1 MKPEAMKH
9 PRLLPAVP
17 GLLLLAA
24 LPGCFTAKTYER
36 PQLETQHLFRTDPLA
51 DSLRLRTDSS
61 SLATTSWKELFTD
74 PLLAGYIQ
82 QALNN
87 NTDIRIALQ
96 RIDAAAAYVKQG
108 KAAFAP
114 TVSAGAGYSL
124 SQNSRNTALGQFITG
139 AVDNYELDA
148 GLSWEAD
155 IWGRIRSQQRAYG
168 AAYLGTL
175 EAHKAVQT
183 RLVAA
188 IASSYFQLM
197 ALSEQMQ
204 VAREGIA
211 SRSSSLS
218 TTQALMQAGQV
229 TSVAVNQME
238 AQVAD
243 ARITLLHL
251 QDQEHLLENAL
262 CLLLNEPP
270 HAIPR
275 GTLAAQQIPAPLST
289 GVPSE
294 LLVNRPD
301 VRQAELALVQAF
313 ELTNVAR
320 ARFYPALTITAA
332 GGLQSTAM
340 DNWFSANSL
349 FYNIAGNLLQPVL
362 NQRQV
367 RTAYEVAQAQQEQA
381 LLTYRMALL
390 TAGSDVSNALYDY
403 QVQTASLGLAEQ
415 QTKALQAAADQSEQL
430 LANGL
435 ANYLEVLTA
444 QQGVLTAQLGLA
456 STKGARLQAIVSLYE
471 ALGGGWR

>member
-1 MKPEAMKH
+1 M
-9 PRLLPAVP
+9 
-17 GLLLLAA
+17 
-24 LPGCFTAKTYER
+24 Y
-36 PQLETQHLFRTDPLA
+36 
-51 DSLRLRTDSS
+51 
-61 SLATTSWKELFTD
+61 
-74 PLLAGYIQ
+74 
-82 QALNN
+82 
-87 NTDIRIALQ
+87 
-96 RIDAAAAYVKQG
+96 
-108 KAAFAP
+108 
-114 TVSAGAGYSL
+114 
-124 SQNSRNTALGQFITG
+124 
-139 AVDNYELDA
+139 
-148 GLSWEAD
+148 
-155 IWGRIRSQQRAYG
+155 
-168 AAYLGTL
+168 
-175 EAHKAVQT
+175 
-183 RLVAA
+183 
-188 IASSYFQLM
+188 
-197 ALSEQMQ
+197 
-204 VAREGIA
+204 
-211 SRSSSLS
+211 
-218 TTQALMQAGQV
+218 
-229 TSVAVNQME
+229 
-238 AQVAD
+238 
-243 ARITLLHL
+243 ITLLHL
-251 QDQEHLLENAL
+251 QDQERLLENAL